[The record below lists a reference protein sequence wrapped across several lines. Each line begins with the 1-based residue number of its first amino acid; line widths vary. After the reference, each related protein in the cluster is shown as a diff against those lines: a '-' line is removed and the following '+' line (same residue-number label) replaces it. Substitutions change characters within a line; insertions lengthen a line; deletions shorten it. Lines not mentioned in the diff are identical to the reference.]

1 MSDSCDNLGSSRRD
15 KEYTRRDSIS
25 GCWISHV
32 MIRIGSGFQLSHNV
46 GESGEALQDDSYA
59 PAAASSM
66 SEWFAFV
73 SAYRISRCLRSPVV
87 DIDSRE
93 SLISNSW
100 SACPLV
106 GSDSLTM
113 RNDFTSPCLATPNRY
128 HGSAIYKNSRS
139 PTVHFSKASKSSQS
153 KSPHREDLVY
163 GPSMICRWRSQV
175 TGSG

>member
-1 MSDSCDNLGSSRRD
+1 M
-15 KEYTRRDSIS
+15 
-25 GCWISHV
+25 
-32 MIRIGSGFQLSHNV
+32 
-46 GESGEALQDDSYA
+46 QDDSYA

-128 HGSAIYKNSRS
+128 HGSAIYKNSPISHSPFFKGLKILAIKIASSGRS
-139 PTVHFSKASKSSQS
+139 RIWAFN
-153 KSPHREDLVY
+153 DL
-163 GPSMICRWRSQV
+163 SMEI
-175 TGSG
+175 TGDWVRLVQPPGIKIGMIL